1 MFGVYNQ
8 NENKEIKVNRFNFLD
23 LLKTRKSINKL

>member
-23 LLKTRKSINKL
+23 LLKTSKSINKL